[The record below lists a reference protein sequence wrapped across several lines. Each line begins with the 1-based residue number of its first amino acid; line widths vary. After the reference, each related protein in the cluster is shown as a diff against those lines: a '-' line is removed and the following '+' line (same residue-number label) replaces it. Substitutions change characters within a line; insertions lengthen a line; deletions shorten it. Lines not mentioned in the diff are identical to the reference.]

1 MSDNMDIIIIGA
13 GASGIVTAINAKN
26 ENNKVILL
34 EKNDRIGKKLLATGN
49 GRCNYT
55 NMNLTEKNYSSPDFV
70 KKTLEEF
77 TNEDLINYFKI
88 LGLESTRDGE
98 RVYPIS
104 LKANS
109 VLNILIYWL
118 EKKGIE
124 IKTNSQVKEIKK
136 RKKGYEVITN
146 DETLKADVVV
156 AAFGGKAMP
165 ASGSDG
171 VSFEILKKMGIR
183 VTELKPAL
191 TQLKLDSKYLKH
203 LSGTKVLG
211 RARLLKGEKVI
222 DEREGEI
229 LFTNYGISG
238 PPILDM
244 SVNISDNNVIE
255 VPLINN
261 LNEDSID
268 MLYNRYYMFP
278 DFSLEEFLL
287 GIVDKK
293 FIHYIVDSLNMDKNI
308 AMNMIPVGDFEKIV
322 GLLLKSRFRVIGNTG
337 FKNAQV
343 TRGGVSL
350 DEVNPE
356 NYESKKFKDLYIIG
370 EALDIDG
377 DCGGYNLHFAFGCGY
392 RLGKILREKSNL
404 Q

>member
-1 MSDNMDIIIIGA
+1 MDIIIIGA

-26 ENNKVILL
+26 ENNRVILL

-55 NMNLTEKNYSSPDFV
+55 NMNLSEKNYSSPDFV
-70 KKTLEEF
+70 KRTLGDF
-77 TNEDLINYFKI
+77 SNEDLINYFRI
-88 LGLESTRDGE
+88 LGLESTLDGN

-118 EKKGIE
+118 DKKGIE
-124 IKTNSQVKEIKK
+124 VKTKSQVKEIKK
-136 RKKGYEVITN
+136 TKKGYEVITN
-146 DETLKADVVV
+146 EETLRADVVV

-183 VTELKPAL
+183 VTDLKPAL

-203 LSGTKVLG
+203 LSGTKVIG
-211 RARLLKGEKVI
+211 RARLLRDEKVI

-238 PPILDM
+238 PPILDI
-244 SVNISDNNVIE
+244 SVNTKEGDVIE

-261 LNEDSID
+261 LKKDSID
-268 MLYNRYYMFP
+268 MVYNRYYMFP
-278 DFSLEEFLL
+278 DFSLEEFLMGL
-287 GIVDKK
+287 VDKK
-293 FIHYIVDSLNMDKNI
+293 FIHYIVDSLDMDKNT
-308 AMNMIPVGDFEKIV
+308 AMNMISMGDFEKII
-322 GLLLKSRFRVIGNTG
+322 GLLLKSRFKVTGNTG

-350 DEVNPE
+350 DEVSPE
-356 NYESKKFKDLYIIG
+356 NYEAKKYKDLYIIG

-392 RLGKILREKSNL
+392 RLGKILREKIYKSNL

>member
-1 MSDNMDIIIIGA
+1 MDIIIIGA

-26 ENNKVILL
+26 ENNRVILL

-55 NMNLTEKNYSSPDFV
+55 NMNLSEKNYSSPDFV
-70 KKTLEEF
+70 KRTLEDF
-77 TNEDLINYFKI
+77 SNEDLINYFRI
-88 LGLESTRDGE
+88 LGLESTLDGN

-124 IKTNSQVKEIKK
+124 VKTKSQVKEIKK
-136 RKKGYEVITN
+136 TKKGYEVITN
-146 DETLKADVVV
+146 EEILRADIVV

-183 VTELKPAL
+183 VTNIKPAL

-203 LSGTKVLG
+203 LSGTKVIG
-211 RARLLKGEKVI
+211 RARILRDEKVI

-244 SVNISDNNVIE
+244 SVNTEEGDVIE

-261 LNEDSID
+261 LKEDSLD
-268 MLYNRYYMFP
+268 MVYNRYYMFP
-278 DFSLEEFLL
+278 DFSLEEFLMGL
-287 GIVDKK
+287 VDKK
-293 FIHYIVDSLNMDKNI
+293 FIHYIVDSLDMDKNT
-308 AMNMIPVGDFEKIV
+308 AMNMISMGDFEKIID
-322 GLLLKSRFRVIGNTG
+322 LLLKSRFKVTGNTG

-350 DEVNPE
+350 DEVSPE
-356 NYESKKFKDLYIIG
+356 NYEAKKYKDLYIIG

-392 RLGKILREKSNL
+392 RLGKILREKNL
-404 Q
+404 QK

>member
-1 MSDNMDIIIIGA
+1 MDIIIIGA

-26 ENNKVILL
+26 ENNRVILL

-55 NMNLTEKNYSSPDFV
+55 NMNLSEKNYSSPDFV
-70 KKTLEEF
+70 KRTLEDF
-77 TNEDLINYFKI
+77 SNEDLINYFRI
-88 LGLESTRDGE
+88 LGLESTLDGN

-124 IKTNSQVKEIKK
+124 VKTNSQVKEIKK
-136 RKKGYEVITN
+136 TKKGYEVITN
-146 DETLKADVVV
+146 EETLRADVVV

-183 VTELKPAL
+183 VTDLKPAL

-203 LSGTKVLG
+203 LSGTKVIG
-211 RARLLKGEKVI
+211 RARLLRDEKVI

-244 SVNISDNNVIE
+244 SVNTKEGDIIE

-261 LNEDSID
+261 LKKDSID
-268 MLYNRYYMFP
+268 MVYNRYYMFP
-278 DFSLEEFLL
+278 DFSLEEFLMGL
-287 GIVDKK
+287 VDKK
-293 FIHYIVDSLNMDKNI
+293 FIHYIVDSLDMDKNT
-308 AMNMIPVGDFEKIV
+308 AMNMISMGDFEKII
-322 GLLLKSRFRVIGNTG
+322 GLLLKSRFKVTGNTG

-350 DEVNPE
+350 DEVSPE
-356 NYESKKFKDLYIIG
+356 NYEAKKYKDLYIIG

-392 RLGKILREKSNL
+392 RLGKILREKNL
-404 Q
+404 QK

>member
-1 MSDNMDIIIIGA
+1 MDIIIIGA

-26 ENNKVILL
+26 KNNRVRLL

-55 NMNLTEKNYSSPDFV
+55 NMNLSEKNYSSPDFV
-70 KKTLEEF
+70 KRTLEDF
-77 TNEDLINYFKI
+77 SNEDLINYFRI
-88 LGLESTRDGE
+88 LGLESTLDGN

-124 IKTNSQVKEIKK
+124 VKTKSQVKEIKK
-136 RKKGYEVITN
+136 TKKGYEVITN
-146 DETLKADVVV
+146 EETLRADIVV

-183 VTELKPAL
+183 VTDLKPAL

-203 LSGTKVLG
+203 LSGTKVIG
-211 RARLLKGEKVI
+211 RARLLRGEKVI

-238 PPILDM
+238 PPILDI
-244 SVNISDNNVIE
+244 SVNTKEGDVIE

-261 LNEDSID
+261 LKKDSLD
-268 MLYNRYYMFP
+268 MVYNRYYMFP
-278 DFSLEEFLL
+278 DFSLEEFLMGL
-287 GIVDKK
+287 VDKK
-293 FIHYIVDSLNMDKNI
+293 FIHYIVDSLDMDKNT
-308 AMNMIPVGDFEKIV
+308 AMNMISMGDFEKII
-322 GLLLKSRFRVIGNTG
+322 GLLLKSRFKVTGNTG

-350 DEVNPE
+350 DEVSPE
-356 NYESKKFKDLYIIG
+356 NYEAKKYKDLYIIG

-392 RLGKILREKSNL
+392 RLGKILREKNL
-404 Q
+404 QK

>member
-1 MSDNMDIIIIGA
+1 MDIIIIGA

-26 ENNKVILL
+26 ENNRVILL

-55 NMNLTEKNYSSPDFV
+55 NMNLSEKNYSSPDFV
-70 KKTLEEF
+70 KRTLEDF
-77 TNEDLINYFKI
+77 SNEDLINYFRI
-88 LGLESTRDGE
+88 LGLESTLDGN

-124 IKTNSQVKEIKK
+124 VKTKSQVKEIKK
-136 RKKGYEVITN
+136 TKKGYEVITN
-146 DETLKADVVV
+146 EETLSADIVV

-183 VTELKPAL
+183 VTDLKPAL

-203 LSGTKVLG
+203 LSGTKVIG
-211 RARLLKGEKVI
+211 RARLLRDEKVI

-244 SVNISDNNVIE
+244 SVNTKEGDVIE

-261 LNEDSID
+261 LKKDSID
-268 MLYNRYYMFP
+268 MVYNRYYMFP
-278 DFSLEEFLL
+278 DFSLEEFLMGL
-287 GIVDKK
+287 VDKK
-293 FIHYIVDSLNMDKNI
+293 FIHYIVDSLDMDKNT
-308 AMNMIPVGDFEKIV
+308 AMNMISMGGFEKII
-322 GLLLKSRFRVIGNTG
+322 GLLLKSRFKVTGNTG

-350 DEVNPE
+350 DEVSPE
-356 NYESKKFKDLYIIG
+356 NYEAKKYKNLYIIG

-392 RLGKILREKSNL
+392 RLGKILREKNL
-404 Q
+404 QK

>member
-1 MSDNMDIIIIGA
+1 MDIIIIGA

-26 ENNKVILL
+26 ENNRVILL

-55 NMNLTEKNYSSPDFV
+55 NMNLSEKNYSSPDFV
-70 KKTLEEF
+70 KRTLEDF
-77 TNEDLINYFKI
+77 SNEDLINYFRI
-88 LGLESTRDGE
+88 LGLESTLDGN

-124 IKTNSQVKEIKK
+124 VKTKSQVKEIKK
-136 RKKGYEVITN
+136 TKKGYEVITN
-146 DETLKADVVV
+146 EETLSADIVV

-183 VTELKPAL
+183 VKDLKPAL

-203 LSGTKVLG
+203 LSGTKVIG
-211 RARLLKGEKVI
+211 RARLLRDEKVI

-244 SVNISDNNVIE
+244 SVNTKEGDVIE

-261 LNEDSID
+261 LKKHSID
-268 MLYNRYYMFP
+268 MVYNRYYMFP
-278 DFSLEEFLL
+278 DFSLEEFLMGL
-287 GIVDKK
+287 VDKK
-293 FIHYIVDSLNMDKNI
+293 FIHYIVDSLDMDKNT
-308 AMNMIPVGDFEKIV
+308 AMNMISMGDFEKII
-322 GLLLKSRFRVIGNTG
+322 GLLLRSRFKVTGNTG

-350 DEVNPE
+350 DEVSPE
-356 NYESKKFKDLYIIG
+356 NYEAKKYKDLYIIG

-392 RLGKILREKSNL
+392 RLGKILREKNL
-404 Q
+404 QK

>member
-1 MSDNMDIIIIGA
+1 MDIIIIGA

-26 ENNKVILL
+26 KNNRVRLL

-55 NMNLTEKNYSSPDFV
+55 NMNLSEKNYSSPDFV
-70 KKTLEEF
+70 KRTLEDF
-77 TNEDLINYFKI
+77 SNEDLINYFKI
-88 LGLESTRDGE
+88 LGLESTLDGN

-124 IKTNSQVKEIKK
+124 VKTNSQVKEIKK
-136 RKKGYEVITN
+136 TKKGYEVITN
-146 DETLKADVVV
+146 EETLRADVVV

-183 VTELKPAL
+183 VTDLKPAL

-203 LSGTKVLG
+203 LSGTKVIG
-211 RARLLKGEKVI
+211 RARLLRDEKVI

-244 SVNISDNNVIE
+244 SVNTKEGDVIE

-261 LNEDSID
+261 LKKDSLD
-268 MLYNRYYMFP
+268 MIYNRYYMFP
-278 DFSLEEFLL
+278 DFSLEEFLMGL
-287 GIVDKK
+287 VDKK
-293 FIHYIVDSLNMDKNI
+293 FIHYIVDSLDMDKNT
-308 AMNMIPVGDFEKIV
+308 AMNMISIGDFEKII
-322 GLLLKSRFRVIGNTG
+322 GLLLKSRFKVTGNTG

-350 DEVNPE
+350 DEVSPE
-356 NYESKKFKDLYIIG
+356 NYEAKKYKDLYIIG

-392 RLGKILREKSNL
+392 RLGKILREKNL
-404 Q
+404 QK

>member
-1 MSDNMDIIIIGA
+1 MDIIIIGA

-26 ENNKVILL
+26 ENNRVILL

-55 NMNLTEKNYSSPDFV
+55 NMNLSEKNYSSPDFV
-70 KKTLEEF
+70 KRTLEDF
-77 TNEDLINYFKI
+77 TNEDLINYFRI
-88 LGLESTRDGE
+88 LGLESTLDGN

-124 IKTNSQVKEIKK
+124 VKTKSQVKEIKK
-136 RKKGYEVITN
+136 TKKGYEVITN
-146 DETLKADVVV
+146 EETLRADVVV

-183 VTELKPAL
+183 VTDLKPAL
-191 TQLKLDSKYLKH
+191 TQIKLDSKYLKH
-203 LSGTKVLG
+203 LSGTKVIG
-211 RARLLKGEKVI
+211 RARLLRGEKVI

-244 SVNISDNNVIE
+244 SVNTKEGDIIE
-255 VPLINN
+255 VPFINN
-261 LNEDSID
+261 LKEDSID
-268 MLYNRYYMFP
+268 MVYNRYYMFP
-278 DFSLEEFLL
+278 DFSLEEFLMGL
-287 GIVDKK
+287 VDKK
-293 FIHYIVDSLNMDKNI
+293 FIHYIVDSLDMDKNT
-308 AMNMIPVGDFEKIV
+308 AMNMISMGDFEKIIC
-322 GLLLKSRFRVIGNTG
+322 LLLKSRFKVTGNTG

-350 DEVNPE
+350 DEVSPE
-356 NYESKKFKDLYIIG
+356 NYEAKKYKNLYIIG

-392 RLGKILREKSNL
+392 RLGKILREKNL
-404 Q
+404 QK

>member
-1 MSDNMDIIIIGA
+1 MDIIIIGA

-26 ENNKVILL
+26 ENNRVILL

-55 NMNLTEKNYSSPDFV
+55 NMNLSEKNYSSPDFV
-70 KKTLEEF
+70 KRTLEDF
-77 TNEDLINYFKI
+77 SNEDLINYFRI
-88 LGLESTRDGE
+88 LGLESTLDGN

-124 IKTNSQVKEIKK
+124 VKTKSQVKEIKK
-136 RKKGYEVITN
+136 TKKGYEVITN
-146 DETLKADVVV
+146 EETLRADIVV

-171 VSFEILKKMGIR
+171 VSFEILKKMGIK
-183 VTELKPAL
+183 VTDLKPAL
-191 TQLKLDSKYLKH
+191 TQLKLESKYLKH
-203 LSGTKVLG
+203 LSGTKVIG
-211 RARLLKGEKVI
+211 RARLLRDEKVI

-244 SVNISDNNVIE
+244 SVNTKEGDVIE

-261 LNEDSID
+261 LKKDSID
-268 MLYNRYYMFP
+268 MVYNRYYMFP
-278 DFSLEEFLL
+278 DFSLEEFLMGL
-287 GIVDKK
+287 VDKK
-293 FIHYIVDSLNMDKNI
+293 FIHYIVDSLDMDKNT
-308 AMNMIPVGDFEKIV
+308 AMNMISMGDFEKII
-322 GLLLKSRFRVIGNTG
+322 GLLLKSRFKVTGNTG

-343 TRGGVSL
+343 TRGGISL
-350 DEVNPE
+350 DEVSSE
-356 NYESKKFKDLYIIG
+356 NYEAKKYKDLYIIG

-392 RLGKILREKSNL
+392 RLGKILREKNL
-404 Q
+404 QK

>member
-13 GASGIVTAINAKN
+13 GASGIVTAINTKN

-70 KKTLEEF
+70 KRTLEEF

-124 IKTNSQVKEIKK
+124 IKTNTQVKEIKK
-136 RKKGYEVITN
+136 KKKGYEVITN
-146 DETLKADVVV
+146 EETLKADVVV

-183 VTELKPAL
+183 VTDLKPAL

-211 RARLLKGEKVI
+211 LARLLKDEKLV
-222 DEREGEI
+222 DESEGEI

-244 SVNISDNNVIE
+244 SVNISDNNIIE

-356 NYESKKFKDLYIIG
+356 NYESKKFKGLYIIG

>member
-55 NMNLTEKNYSSPDFV
+55 NMDLTEKNYSSPDFV
-70 KKTLEEF
+70 KRTLEEF

-183 VTELKPAL
+183 VTDLKPAL

-211 RARLLKGEKVI
+211 RARLLKDEKLV

-255 VPLINN
+255 VSLINN

-322 GLLLKSRFRVIGNTG
+322 GLLLKSRFRVTGNTG

>member
-1 MSDNMDIIIIGA
+1 MNIIIIGA

-26 ENNKVILL
+26 ENNRVILL
-34 EKNDRIGKKLLATGN
+34 EKNDRIGKKILATGN

-55 NMNLTEKNYSSPDFV
+55 NMVLSEKNYSSPNFV
-70 KKTLEEF
+70 KRTLEDF
-77 TNEDLINYFKI
+77 SNEDLINYFRI
-88 LGLESTRDGE
+88 LGLESTLDGN

-118 EKKGIE
+118 DKKGIE
-124 IKTNSQVKEIKK
+124 VKTNSQVKEIKK
-136 RKKGYEVITN
+136 TKKGYEVITN
-146 DETLKADVVV
+146 EETLRADVVV

-183 VTELKPAL
+183 VTDLKPAL

-203 LSGTKVLG
+203 LSGTKVIG
-211 RARLLKGEKVI
+211 RARLLRDEKVI

-244 SVNISDNNVIE
+244 SVNTSEGDIIE

-261 LNEDSID
+261 IKKDSID

-287 GIVDKK
+287 GLVDKK
-293 FIHYIVDSLNMDKNI
+293 FIHYIVDSLKMDKNT
-308 AMNMIPVGDFEKIV
+308 AMNMISMGDFEKII
-322 GLLLKSRFRVIGNTG
+322 GLLLKSRFMVTGNTG

-350 DEVNPE
+350 DEVSPE
-356 NYESKKFKDLYIIG
+356 SYEAKKFKDLYIIG

-392 RLGKILREKSNL
+392 RLGKVLREKSNL

>member
-1 MSDNMDIIIIGA
+1 MDIIIIGA

-26 ENNKVILL
+26 ENNRVILL

-55 NMNLTEKNYSSPDFV
+55 NMNLSEKNYSSPDFV
-70 KKTLEEF
+70 KRTLEDF
-77 TNEDLINYFKI
+77 SNEDLINYFRI
-88 LGLESTRDGE
+88 LGLESTLDGN

-124 IKTNSQVKEIKK
+124 VKTKSQVKEIKK
-136 RKKGYEVITN
+136 TKKGYEVITN
-146 DETLKADVVV
+146 EEILRADVVV

-183 VTELKPAL
+183 VTDLKPAL

-203 LSGTKVLG
+203 LSGTKVIG
-211 RARLLKGEKVI
+211 RARLLRDEKVI

-244 SVNISDNNVIE
+244 SVNTKECDIIE

-261 LNEDSID
+261 LKKDSID
-268 MLYNRYYMFP
+268 MVYNRYYMFP
-278 DFSLEEFLL
+278 DFSLEEFLM

-293 FIHYIVDSLNMDKNI
+293 FIHYIVDSLDMDKNT
-308 AMNMIPVGDFEKIV
+308 AMNMISLGDFEKIIS
-322 GLLLKSRFRVIGNTG
+322 LLLKSRFKVTGNTG

-350 DEVNPE
+350 DEVSPE
-356 NYESKKFKDLYIIG
+356 NYEAKKYKDLYIIG

-392 RLGKILREKSNL
+392 RLGIILREKNL
-404 Q
+404 QK